1 MNKANEYVCK
11 GKGKRI
17 YDIALAIINL
27 FNIFPHPLAL
37 MWPLVLLLV
46 VYHIHIV
53 RTFFIFQYLWGQL
66 WDLFNRD
73 GRNGFDRKGYMR
85 KFAEWI
91 ITVKHN
97 IKGRKIFISEIDFI

>member
-1 MNKANEYVCK
+1 MYRE
-11 GKGKRI
+11 GERI

-46 VYHIHIV
+46 VYHIQIV

-73 GRNGFDRKGYMR
+73 GRNGFDRKGY
-85 KFAEWI
+85 E
-91 ITVKHN
+91 
-97 IKGRKIFISEIDFI
+97 KICWVDNNGKA